1 MPLSEKN
8 IFRPFFI
15 HRKIISF
22 PLFLIILGFFP
33 RIEGLRVSYI
43 SVKNWRFKIPR
54 LDSSKKKARNRAVD
68 GVLRIAAALVY
79 ELRAQ

>member
-33 RIEGLRVSYI
+33 RIEGVA
-43 SVKNWRFKIPR
+43 RF
-54 LDSSKKKARNRAVD
+54 LYFSKKLAAQDSADLIKAKKKPEIGLLMAFCGLPPR
-68 GVLRIAAALVY
+68 
-79 ELRAQ
+79 

>member
-33 RIEGLRVSYI
+33 RIEGGGRVSYI

-54 LDSSKKKARNRAVD
+54 LDSSKKKPEIGLLKAFCGSPPR
-68 GVLRIAAALVY
+68 
-79 ELRAQ
+79 

>member
-33 RIEGLRVSYI
+33 RIEGVS
-43 SVKNWRFKIPR
+43 RF
-54 LDSSKKKARNRAVD
+54 LYFSKK
-68 GVLRIAAALVY
+68 LAAQDPANLIQ
-79 ELRAQ
+79 AKKSPKSGC

>member
-33 RIEGLRVSYI
+33 RIEGCRVSYI
-43 SVKNWRFKIPR
+43 SVKNWRRKIPQ

>member
-15 HRKIISF
+15 HWKIISF

-33 RIEGLRVSYI
+33 RIEGVS
-43 SVKNWRFKIPR
+43 RF
-54 LDSSKKKARNRAVD
+54 LYFSKK
-68 GVLRIAAALVY
+68 LAAQDSAT
-79 ELRAQ
+79 